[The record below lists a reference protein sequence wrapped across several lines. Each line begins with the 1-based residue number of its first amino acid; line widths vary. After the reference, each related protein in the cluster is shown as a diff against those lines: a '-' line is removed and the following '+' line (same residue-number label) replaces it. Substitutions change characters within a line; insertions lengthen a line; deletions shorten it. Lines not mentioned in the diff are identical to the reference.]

1 MTYFWS
7 ALFFVAIYA
16 YLIVR
21 LVRAP
26 DDSTEMGLLG
36 LAFLGLMIVSA
47 WASAALAFKRLHD
60 MGYPGFW
67 SIGVF
72 IPVVSMIFFIA
83 LAVMPGQPGR
93 NEYGEPPTDDG
104 DTR

>member
-1 MTYFWS
+1 MTYIWS
-7 ALFFVAIYA
+7 AIFFVAIYA

-26 DDSTEMGLLG
+26 DESTEMGLLG

-60 MGYPGFW
+60 MGYPGFLFVA
-67 SIGVF
+67 VF
-72 IPVVSMIFFIA
+72 IPVISFVFFIA
-83 LAVMPGQPGR
+83 LAAWPGQPGR
-93 NEYGEPPTDDG
+93 NEYGNPPVADKG
-104 DTR
+104 A